1 MVVQHNMQAMNSN
14 RMLGVTQKTLSGS
27 TEKLSSGYKINRAAD
42 NAAGL
47 SISEKMRKQIRG
59 LTQASINAED
69 GISSVQTAE
78 GALQEVTDM
87 LQRLNELAVQAANG
101 TNSVTD
107 RSYIQDEIDQLVT
120 EIDRVSETTKFNE
133 IYLLK
138 GDETEESSKM
148 YMINY
153 TFTYAMNHGS
163 NFGVYDPNHPGGAG
177 VPRNDGVEHR
187 IKYTGN
193 DPLYTV
199 NDAKALT
206 AGTKGTPVTAEIV
219 KKGDEFTKYLA
230 SVNEDKAAGASTT
243 GKVSGAYKN
252 MDYGIFKAANAS
264 DLKVNSTGTNAD
276 LKYENGVLSALPK
289 NGVAGSA
296 DAYIMDMQNNCII
309 RIPGGEDLSDYM
321 SVENTGGGMTVRMKD
336 QYRLLEEVKVDVHAD
351 GSSCR
356 VDSHGT
362 SVGKVPGTSL
372 ASRLKANQEATDIHA
387 KTELQ
392 LMKEDAKLY
401 DANGHVVSGIALRKY
416 FDKNGEYIGG
426 LFYDAQASNAVYRDE
441 DGKHYYGY
449 DKISRYITK
458 NYTEVAA
465 DLNFKLHVGA
475 DSDRT
480 NKISANIRSTSSAS
494 LGVNRLRRNA
504 IGIVDMDGEN
514 ATDAIDVIAEAI
526 QKVST

>member
-1 MVVQHNMQAMNSN
+1 
-14 RMLGVTQKTLSGS
+14 
-27 TEKLSSGYKINRAAD
+27 
-42 NAAGL
+42 
-47 SISEKMRKQIRG
+47 
-59 LTQASINAED
+59 
-69 GISSVQTAE
+69 
-78 GALQEVTDM
+78 
-87 LQRLNELAVQAANG
+87 
-101 TNSVTD
+101 
-107 RSYIQDEIDQLVT
+107 
-120 EIDRVSETTKFNE
+120 
-133 IYLLK
+133 
-138 GDETEESSKM
+138 
-148 YMINY
+148 
-153 TFTYAMNHGS
+153 
-163 NFGVYDPNHPGGAG
+163 
-177 VPRNDGVEHR
+177 
-187 IKYTGN
+187 
-193 DPLYTV
+193 
-199 NDAKALT
+199 
-206 AGTKGTPVTAEIV
+206 
-219 KKGDEFTKYLA
+219 
-230 SVNEDKAAGASTT
+230 
-243 GKVSGAYKN
+243 